1 MIVMKNNSLS
11 KNIQAV
17 VVNHNTSR
25 YTELLLRS
33 MFARHTDELDMSVIV
48 YDNNSLDDRGGLEA
62 FASAKGIPILPS
74 GFEIKTKWNSH
85 GEVLSRF
92 VQEHPESC
100 FLLFLDTDVCFL
112 EDGTLDLMLEEL
124 QRDKT
129 AFAISPRITSN
140 ADSEIEREHWPV
152 VYGSRLHPCCA
163 LVKNTA
169 TFQRVVAEVGLS
181 CVQFLWAHGEEYFDT
196 FRLMTHV
203 MKTHGFRVIH
213 SAAMVQHFFCVS
225 YELEPEKIMNAKAR
239 LRDKLLEGYLCKE
252 EPVPTT
258 RT

>member
-1 MIVMKNNSLS
+1 MIAMQNNPFS

-33 MFARHTDELDMSVIV
+33 MFAKHTGELDISVMV
-48 YDNNSLDDRGGLEA
+48 YDNNSLDDRSGLEA
-62 FASAKGIPILPS
+62 FASTRSIPILPS

-92 VQEHPESC
+92 VKEHPEC
-100 FLLFLDTDVCFL
+100 AYLLFLDTDVCFL
-112 EDGTLDLMLEEL
+112 ENDTLVVMLKEL
-124 QRDKT
+124 QRDDT

-140 ADSEIEREHWPV
+140 ADSEIASEYWPV
-152 VYGSRLHPCCA
+152 VYASRLHPCCA
-163 LVKNTA
+163 LVKNTD

-181 CVQFLWAHGEEYFDT
+181 CVQFLWALGEEYFDT
-196 FRLMTHV
+196 FRLMTQV
-203 MKTHGFRVIH
+203 MKTHGFRVIQ

-225 YELEPEKIMNAKAR
+225 YEMEPEKIMNAKAQ
-239 LRDKLLEGYLCKE
+239 LRDKLLERTRE
-252 EPVPTT
+252 E
-258 RT
+258 